1 MKLVRTQPILLMH
14 GVHSMFDRFDDE
26 LFGERGDGLYAPAV
40 DVREDADFYTVQLE
54 VPGIAQQN
62 LALELLDNVLTIRG
76 LKEQQSVEGRYRRV
90 ERSYGRFARSI
101 TLPRAV
107 DSDAISA
114 NLSDGV
120 LEVRLPKR
128 ETARARN
135 IAVTTTVETPTME
148 TPKPQ
153 PEPESQPE
161 PQEKPDEAN
170 GAESE
175 DAPEGNPT

>member
-1 MKLVRTQPILLMH
+1 MKLVQTQPMTLMH
-14 GVHSMFDRFDDE
+14 GVHAMFDRFDDE

-40 DVREDADFYTVQLE
+40 DVREDAASYSVHLE
-54 VPGIAQQN
+54 VPGIEQNN

-107 DSDAISA
+107 DGDAVSA
-114 NLSDGV
+114 NLADGV

-128 ETARARN
+128 ETSRPRS
-135 IAVTTTVETPTME
+135 IAVSTTVETP
-148 TPKPQ
+148 PK
-153 PEPESQPE
+153 PEPEPQP
-161 PQEKPDEAN
+161 EKPDEAN